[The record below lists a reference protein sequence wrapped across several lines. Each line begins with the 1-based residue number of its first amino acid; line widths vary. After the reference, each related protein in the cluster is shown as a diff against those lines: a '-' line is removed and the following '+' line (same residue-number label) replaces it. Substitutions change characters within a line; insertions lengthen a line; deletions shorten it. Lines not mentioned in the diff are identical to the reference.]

1 MVNNATNEKICQKAT
16 KATAI
21 RKKGLDRKAAKKSAL
36 VKVDKWFGTSV
47 LVFSMPNGK
56 VDEGEMALIIGEGGL
71 TKTTLA
77 RRKRIRANCQ
87 AFTMENYQKD
97 LTLRYPGH

>member
-1 MVNNATNEKICQKAT
+1 
-16 KATAI
+16 
-21 RKKGLDRKAAKKSAL
+21 
-36 VKVDKWFGTSV
+36 
-47 LVFSMPNGK
+47 MPNGK

-77 RRKRIRANCQ
+77 RRKRIRANFQ

-97 LTLRYPGH
+97 LAELSMSLFIAPHSKASASLNQLLTNHALLMS